1 MDKSWQNHFHEN
13 DKKYNEVIPQVEI
26 VNEYSIKKFDL

>member
-13 DKKYNEVIPQVEI
+13 DKKHNEVIPQEEI
-26 VNEYSIKKFDL
+26 VNEYSIKKFD